1 MYLYWLVI
9 FWFAVVLGSYVAPR
23 IRLYRFLRRGWPNG
37 AKLVEFKPMWKL
49 MGWSGLATGFLM
61 SLIMFF
67 IPNEP
72 IALSLDTI
80 PTYILGFLFFP
91 FAILFANLFETFVS
105 WWAIN
110 TRYKLSRWLAEKQL

>member
-1 MYLYWLVI
+1 
-9 FWFAVVLGSYVAPR
+9 
-23 IRLYRFLRRGWPNG
+23 
-37 AKLVEFKPMWKL
+37 MWKL